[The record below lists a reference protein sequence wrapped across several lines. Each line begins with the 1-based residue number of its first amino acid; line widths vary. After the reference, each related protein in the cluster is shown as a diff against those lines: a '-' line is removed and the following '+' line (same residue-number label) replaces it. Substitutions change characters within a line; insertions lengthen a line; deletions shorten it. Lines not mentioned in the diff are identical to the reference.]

1 MARRDFLLALFTARA
16 RGRPCREHGNPRFE
30 FAYLRVGG
38 RGSGICIRNCVS
50 GHAARLGRASF
61 PGPRRTYCLRAART
75 GRSCSF
81 LSVYGA
87 DEGGSRCS
95 RSQRDGGRATRAGGA
110 RRLHLSPVQSHRPT
124 CFAQHLPGE
133 CCHALRAIRCN
144 GVFCHLWFYYSLHDG
159 QSRLPTS
166 VLSRFLLRRLARLEP
181 PYLASIAFVLLL
193 GIASAAAPG
202 FREQPFEW
210 SAPQILSHAGY
221 LTGLAGHQ
229 WLNIVYWTLAIEFQF
244 YILIAI
250 FFPLLATRRSI
261 MQVSAIMVCA
271 AAPLLTPRIPA
282 PTADAFFPTLILP
295 LLPAFA
301 AGVLTFKLLT
311 GRAQAAWYWPA
322 LVILTGL
329 IAWRDGTPF
338 GVSVGAT
345 GAVIATVHLPRIR
358 PLAYLGAISYSLY
371 LVHVPISVRLS
382 NLASHLGSSLAL
394 EIAVIFAALGVCIA
408 AATIFHW
415 LVERPSVELAAR
427 IAYR

>member
-1 MARRDFLLALFTARA
+1 MKVA
-16 RGRPCREHGNPRFE
+16 H
-30 FAYLRVGG
+30 V
-38 RGSGICIRNCVS
+38 V
-50 GHAARLGRASF
+50 AARNETVDALRGLAALGVCIFHLCSPTGQPVLHSIF
-61 PGPRRTYCLRAART
+61 PVSAVTHYGLFGVTVFFVISGFIIPYTMDRAA
-75 GRSCSF
+75 
-81 LSVYGA
+81 Y
-87 DEGGSRCS
+87 
-95 RSQRDGGRATRAGGA
+95 
-110 RRLHLSPVQSHRPT
+110 RLRFFP
-124 CFAQHLPGE
+124 
-133 CCHALRAIRCN
+133 
-144 GVFCHLWFYYSLHDG
+144 
-159 QSRLPTS
+159 
-166 VLSRFLLRRLARLEP
+166 RFLLRRLARLEP